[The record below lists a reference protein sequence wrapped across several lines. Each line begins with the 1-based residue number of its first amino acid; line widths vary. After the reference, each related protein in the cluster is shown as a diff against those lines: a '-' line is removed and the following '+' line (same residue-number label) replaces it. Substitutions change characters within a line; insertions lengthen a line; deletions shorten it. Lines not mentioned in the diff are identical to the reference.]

1 MYQGNPEETLA
12 ALREELK
19 RIAPDVNADDVGLD
33 TDIAAL
39 GIESVTM
46 LELIAA
52 LEDRFEIE
60 LPDDELTTLN
70 TLGDVIELLQRH
82 IGARST

>member
-1 MYQGNPEETLA
+1 MYQDNPDETLA
-12 ALREELK
+12 VVREELK
-19 RIAPDVNADDVGLD
+19 RIAPDVSADDVTLD

-52 LEDRFEIE
+52 LEDRFGIE

-70 TLGDVIELLQRH
+70 TLGDVIRLLQRH
-82 IGARST
+82 LAARSA

>member
-1 MYQGNPEETLA
+1 MYQDNPDETLA
-12 ALREELK
+12 VVREELK
-19 RIAPDVNADDVGLD
+19 RIAPDVSADKVTLD

-52 LEDRFEIE
+52 LEDRFGVE

-70 TLGDVIELLQRH
+70 TLGDVIGLLQRH
-82 IGARST
+82 LAARSA